1 MREARAA
8 YTEHKNPRGLY
19 EKEVGSGVWWI
30 RYADGTGRIHREKIG
45 SFNRAKNAYTMRKA
59 DILYNRKFPDT
70 MRVVPVA
77 FRQISADALAYSK
90 THKRSYGDDV
100 IRMERI
106 LSWFRDWSA
115 ESITPDNIE
124 QKLSESMTEQEW
136 SPATYNR
143 HLALLSLTYKLA
155 IRKKKVKENPAR
167 LVKRLAENNEKIRF
181 MTAEEETA
189 LRAVIVEHYA
199 EHMPEFEVALNT
211 GLRLSEM
218 YNLRWQDVD
227 VSNRVL
233 AVIRSKN
240 GEMRHAPMNSVVM
253 TAFETLG
260 KDRDSRSGYV
270 FLNANDERLT
280 GPRYWFEPAI
290 KKAKIKDFTW
300 HCLRHTFASRLT
312 MKEVGLRS
320 VQDLMGHKTVSQTVR
335 YSHLAPKHQLDAVEK
350 LVAGVVTQASEGS
363 TANNSSTTT
372 STSE

>member
-1 MREARAA
+1 MVDTLCGRDWPDS
-8 YTEHKNPRGLY
+8 PRKDWKFQPG
-19 EKEVGSGVWWI
+19 KE
-30 RYADGTGRIHREKIG
+30 RLHDA
-45 SFNRAKNAYTMRKA
+45 KA
-59 DILYNRKFPDT
+59 DVLYNKKFPDT

-77 FRQISADALAYSK
+77 FRQIAADTLAYSK

-106 LSWFRDWSA
+106 LSWFREWSA
-115 ESITPDNIE
+115 EAITPDNIE
-124 QKLSESMTEQEW
+124 VKLGEAMTEQEW

-155 IRKKKVKENPAR
+155 IRKKRVKENPAR

-181 MTAEEETA
+181 LTAEEEKA
-189 LRAVIVEHYA
+189 LRAVIQEKYA

-218 YNLRWQDVD
+218 YNLKWQDVD

-253 TAFETLG
+253 AAFETLRKG
-260 KDRDSRSGYV
+260 RDSHSGYV
-270 FLNANDERLT
+270 FLNANGERLT

-290 KKAKIKDFTW
+290 RKAKIKDFTW

-350 LVAGVVTQASEGS
+350 LVAGGVTEAAEGS
-363 TANNSSTTT
+363 TASDLSTTT
-372 STSE
+372 STSK